1 MDAAAGQLQVLV
13 ALATVVASIVVL
25 WKTVLVFRSHK
36 KTVTEAGPKQSE
48 AMEARGGDQESSSKS
63 WEASKPLIPIDDRG
77 RALLDEYH
85 TQGLSQSKISF
96 WFSIIFASLG
106 FLIIAS
112 ALLRV
117 NIGASMSNQAA
128 TIISLISGT
137 VIDAVSA
144 LFFVQSN
151 KARHLMT
158 EFFDRLRKDR
168 KFEEALRLADS
179 VKDPSLQSRL
189 QTLLALSFAE
199 LNPPDDMLRDTFNAI
214 PAAGNS
220 VSPTL
225 HGWNSSDPEKRVA
238 TPASPAAVHDE
249 PS

>member
-1 MDAAAGQLQVLV
+1 MDAFAGQLQILA
-13 ALATVVASIVVL
+13 ALAGVIVSIAVL
-25 WKTVLVFRSHK
+25 WRSVNSLRSDRRS
-36 KTVTEAGPKQSE
+36 VTEIRPWPSE
-48 AMEARGGDQESSSKS
+48 AEEAGGPSQDSSSKPK
-63 WEASKPLIPIDDRG
+63 EATKPLIPIDERG

-85 TQGLSQSKISF
+85 AQGLSQSKISF

-117 NIGASMSNQAA
+117 NIGASMSNQAP

-151 KARHLMT
+151 KARQLMT

-168 KFEEALRLADS
+168 KFEEALRLAGS

-199 LNPPDDMLRDTFNAI
+199 LNPPDDMLRDTFNSL
-214 PAAGNS
+214 PALDNPA
-220 VSPTL
+220 SPTL
-225 HGWNSSDPEKRVA
+225 DGLNSTHPEKQVA
-238 TPASPAAVHDE
+238 TPTSPASAHDD
-249 PS
+249 PA